1 MNNRPLF
8 ITVLCVLAW
17 VNFASQ
23 FILGLVFL
31 FSMNSVDV
39 SMEILRNYN
48 VDIALYRDLSIY
60 VENIKEYG
68 FVIYFTYI
76 ICGVLASLGVYYM
89 WYLKRIGFFIFSFF
103 ATIPPVLS
111 LYVHSDS
118 AELVILIITVNAVMI
133 SAFIILFAIQLG
145 SLKSVKSR
153 EDEV

>member
-1 MNNRPLF
+1 MINRPLF

-17 VNFASQ
+17 VNFAIQ
-23 FILGLVFL
+23 FILGLGSL

-39 SMEILRNYN
+39 SMEILRHYE
-48 VDIALYRDLSIY
+48 VDIELYRDLSRY
-60 VENIKEYG
+60 VENIKVYG
-68 FVIYFTYI
+68 FVVYFTYI
-76 ICGVLASLGVYYM
+76 ICAVLASLGVYYM

-103 ATIPPVLS
+103 AIIPPVLS

-118 AELVILIITVNAVMI
+118 AELVFLIITVNAVMI
-133 SAFIILFAIQLG
+133 SAFIILFATQLG